1 MIVWRRASPV
11 LHPSIHPHVCVYA
24 SPSPHLGDAEVDD
37 ILDVADGERG
47 LGDVGGQ
54 NHLALV
60 RRRLKDLVLLES
72 GGLVVKGG
80 W

>member
-1 MIVWRRASPV
+1 MWFGGWHYCGV
-11 LHPSIHPHVCVYA
+11 PSLLLIFDPYTY
-24 SPSPHLGDAEVDD
+24 LGDAEVDD

-60 RRRLKDLVLLES
+60 RRRLKDLVLLQS
-72 GGLVVKGG
+72 SGLVKVEVEGG
-80 W
+80 C